1 MSERQRNPG
10 SITQQ
15 IDGLVSDDQS
25 VRDEAARQIW
35 QRYFGRLS
43 KLVQSHLDGRIRQR
57 EDEDDVVQE
66 MYHSFFRRQSD
77 GDFDLANRD
86 ELWQLLVTIVL
97 RKVRNK
103 AKHHQSQKRDYR
115 NEARTGRDAESLVP
129 NEILSELA
137 GVNPTPLEAAAVAE
151 AVEQRLQILS
161 EPLRQLAL
169 WKLEG
174 FTHEEIAKKIGCS
187 KRTVIRKI
195 ELIGREWTE
204 LDESD

>member
-1 MSERQRNPG
+1 MNDRNQNPG

-15 IDGLVSDDQS
+15 IDGLVSDNQS

-43 KLVQSHLDGRIRQR
+43 KLVQNHLDGRIRQR

-115 NEARTGRDAESLVP
+115 NEAHKERDAQSLMP
-129 NEILSELA
+129 NAILAEMA
-137 GVNPTPLEAAAVAE
+137 GVEPTPLEAAAVAE
-151 AVEQRLQILS
+151 AVEQRLQVLS
-161 EPLRQLAL
+161 EPLRQIAL

-174 FTHEEIAKKIGCS
+174 FTHEEIAGKMGYS
-187 KRTVIRKI
+187 KRTVIRKV
-195 ELIGREWTE
+195 ELIGREWSE